1 MRNFANTI
9 TNAEKLFNFA
19 QVDRTSQTKG
29 LLIRNKEMSSLCRL
43 QDKVIFH
50 HASLDCH
57 KKTPFPIIFR
67 IKVLLDP
74 GSFKRLGRIHVDHSQ
89 TTLQIILY
97 CKLSFNLVTFTFA
110 IKHLISLAIS
120 FSKGCNGGGEGAE
133 MHTYG

>member
-1 MRNFANTI
+1 MRNFADTI
-9 TNAEKLFNFA
+9 TDAEKFNFA

-29 LLIRNKEMSSLCRL
+29 LLIPNKGMSSLCRL
-43 QDKVIFH
+43 QEKISFPPCIFRL
-50 HASLDCH
+50 SS
-57 KKTPFPIIFR
+57 KNPFPIIFR

-74 GSFKRLGRIHVDHSQ
+74 GSFKRLGRIYVDHPQ

-97 CKLSFNLVTFTFA
+97 CNLSFNLVAFTFA

-120 FSKGCNGGGEGAE
+120 FSKGCSGGGEGAE